1 MGRPVASRFQCAFPG
16 CVKTYAATDAVRKHA
31 LKEHDVWLKR
41 LDATYKLFKYQHP
54 QAPNK
59 HATEFSYCIALR
71 DPVQEDVP
79 EEEDVPVVE
88 VKEDVP
94 VVEVKE
100 KDVLVVNEENDK
112 DFLRVVMWILYN
124 RITESVV
131 ENKDPAW
138 SVGDPPSGSTVFD
151 EPFISEPARP
161 GWQVDIDIPLPL
173 LEEC

>member
-1 MGRPVASRFQCAFPG
+1 
-16 CVKTYAATDAVRKHA
+16 VKTYAATDAVRKHA

-59 HATEFSYCIALR
+59 HATEFSYCIALN
-71 DPVQEDVP
+71 PAQEDVK
-79 EEEDVPVVE
+79 EDVPVVE